1 MFRIGNVTGRP
12 RRRRSLAA
20 SIAVLGM
27 CATTV
32 ACGSSGA
39 SGTDAPDWGT
49 EWSNAERLSSTAEL
63 DGPSPVALSI
73 PFAPS
78 PVAATDGRNHLT
90 FEVHVTNTAAVPL
103 VVQRVQIDSADGAD
117 GVLANYEGASVAANM
132 NLVGDNATPTDR
144 LQPAQL
150 GVFFVDVALD
160 EATPVPDGVQAT
172 VSVRAQGTP
181 PPDQPIPGLAGMVD
195 ESGGPVPATLDTSV
209 TIPVFDGT
217 VPVIGPPLRGDGWA
231 AMEGCCADN
240 THHRR
245 GVWSVDG
252 RLLNFERYA
261 IDFLGV
267 DREGFA
273 YRGDNTKE
281 NYVGY
286 RADVVAVAD
295 AEVVSVLDGQEE
307 NVIGEPQPERNLT
320 EATGNHIVLDL
331 GNGVYAFY
339 GHFVPGSIAVKE
351 GDRVEKGV
359 VLGQLGNSGQS
370 TAPHLHFHLM
380 DNTNPALAESVPFE
394 FDAFDLAGHATL
406 EDVTYLPTPEPRTD
420 EMPLSQ
426 TVIDFAGE

>member
-1 MFRIGNVTGRP
+1 M
-12 RRRRSLAA
+12 RRSD
-20 SIAVLGM
+20 
-27 CATTV
+27 
-32 ACGSSGA
+32 A
-39 SGTDAPDWGT
+39 SGSDSPEWGT
-49 EWSNAERLSSTAEL
+49 EWSSAERLSSTARL
-63 DGPSPVALSI
+63 DGPSPVALSM

-78 PVAATDGRNHLT
+78 PVAATDGRNDLT

-103 VVQRVQIDSADGAD
+103 VVQRVQIGSADGAD
-117 GVLANYEGASVAANM
+117 SDLANYEGGSVAANM

-150 GVFFVDVALD
+150 GFFFVDVAMD
-160 EATPVPDGVQAT
+160 EATPVPAGMKAT
-172 VSVRAQGTP
+172 VSVRALETP

-209 TIPVFDGT
+209 TVQVFDGT
-217 VPVIGPPLRGDGWA
+217 VPVIGPPLRGDGCA

-281 NYVGY
+281 NYVGC
-286 RADVVAVAD
+286 RADVIAVAD

-339 GHFVPGSIAVKE
+339 GHFVPGSISVKE
-351 GDRVEKGV
+351 GDHVEKGAV
-359 VLGQLGNSGQS
+359 VGQLGNSGQS

-426 TVIDFAGE
+426 TVVDFAGE